1 MAASSDKNGNRILLV
16 GDISKAFSDANDIKG
31 PCCRVYRDVGD
42 AIEAAGRESFQ
53 AIGVVISDS
62 LSKSGSALKR
72 LREVAGG
79 AKIILLAQMHE
90 EPAAIELIAGGLES
104 ANIADDYLICPVPLS
119 RFRELAAPA
128 AVEAAAKEPVRID
141 DSTEMKI
148 KELEKLA
155 TEDELTGLKNRRYI
169 WEFCKQIIERAKQGG
184 GRVTLLVFDID
195 NFKHYNDVYGHSA
208 GDEILRQAAIL
219 MRRCCRPHDV
229 VGRIGGDEFSVIFWN
244 EPRIRQSGPQAERRS
259 TAAEHPK
266 DAIFIAKRLRRELQ
280 KTEFDSLGPEGKG
293 VLTISGGLASFPR
306 DGSTIQELFLQADNA
321 LLEAKRSGKNRIY
334 LVGEPESDIA
344 DIK

>member
-1 MAASSDKNGNRILLV
+1 MAAFSDRNGFKILLV
-16 GDISKAFSDANDIKG
+16 GDISKAFSDAAIIEG
-31 PCCRVYRDVGD
+31 PRCRVYSNISD
-42 AIEAAGRESFQ
+42 AIEAADRENFQ
-53 AIGVVISDS
+53 AIGVVMSDA
-62 LSKSGSALKR
+62 LSKSGPALKR
-72 LREVAGG
+72 LREATGG
-79 AKIILLAQMHE
+79 ARIILLAQIYQ
-90 EPAAIELIAGGLES
+90 EPAAIELVTEGLEG
-104 ANIADDYLICPVPLS
+104 ATIADDYVICPLLLS
-119 RFRELAAPA
+119 RFREIVLPS
-128 AVEAAAKEPVRID
+128 AVEVAAKEPVHID
-141 DSTEMKI
+141 AEMETKI

-169 WEFCKQIIERAKQGG
+169 WEFCKQVIERAKQAE

-195 NFKHYNDVYGHSA
+195 DFKHYNDVYGHSA
-208 GDEILRQAAIL
+208 GDEILRQAAML

-229 VGRIGGDEFSVIFWN
+229 VGRIGGDEFSVVFWN
-244 EPRIRQSGPQAERRS
+244 EPRLRQGGPQAERRS

-266 DAIFIAKRLRRELQ
+266 DAIFIAKRFRQELQ

-306 DGSTIQELFLQADNA
+306 DGSTVQELFLQADSA

>member
-1 MAASSDKNGNRILLV
+1 MAAFPDRNGFKILLV
-16 GDISKAFSDANDIKG
+16 GDIGKAISGTAVIEG
-31 PCCRVYRDVGD
+31 PCCQVRKDIGD
-42 AIEAAGRESFQ
+42 AIEVAGRENFQ
-53 AIGVVISDS
+53 TIGIVMSDS
-62 LSKSGSALKR
+62 LSKLGPALKR
-72 LREVAGG
+72 LRETAGS
-79 AKIILLAQMHE
+79 AKIVLLAQMYQ
-90 EPAAIELIAGGLES
+90 EPAAIELLTEGLEG
-104 ANIADDYLICPVPLS
+104 ATIADDYVICPLPLS
-119 RFRELAAPA
+119 RFRELASPSAIEAAPA
-128 AVEAAAKEPVRID
+128 GPVI
-141 DSTEMKI
+141 STDAETKI

-169 WEFCKQIIERAKQGG
+169 WEFCKQVIEHAKQGG

-219 MRRCCRPHDV
+219 MRRCCRPHDA

-244 EPRIRQSGPQAERRS
+244 EPRIRQSGPQTERRS
-259 TAAEHPK
+259 TAADHPK
-266 DAIFIAKRLRRELQ
+266 DAIFIAKRFRRELQ

-306 DGSTIQELFLQADNA
+306 DGSTAQELFVQADNA

-344 DIK
+344 EIE